1 MQGNCQSEDT
11 GLRAGNVV
19 RPEEMSPAL
28 NVEYFKNKQDN
39 EVEVNQSVYVYVQ
52 YKCEGSTGK
61 VNGKCNNNRC
71 KKTAM
76 VFERVPAVG
85 QPGDGR
91 FARHCPLL
99 QVRNFIELYNTT
111 KYQSIPQ
118 IHGHWRLCWQRHCW
132 SLLLLVPDRSHWPP
146 DVLLAAEQ
154 VAVLQL
160 PRIVQVIFRRSVS
173 KLLSSPELLNS
184 SVLPPG
190 TGTLNFK

>member
-1 MQGNCQSEDT
+1 MDEDDGDVIVT
-11 GLRAGNVV
+11 AGLCKVTANQKTLVTLSGPRN
-19 RPEEMSPAL
+19 
-28 NVEYFKNKQDN
+28 KNKQDI

-146 DVLLAAEQ
+146 DVLLAADQ

-160 PRIVQVIFRRSVS
+160 PRTVQVIFRRSVS
-173 KLLSSPELLNS
+173 KLLSY
-184 SVLPPG
+184 
-190 TGTLNFK
+190 